1 MWRRQRPD
9 VYELDV
15 DFVPGLFICHPVN
28 ERPAVASMEE
38 TPGEYQARRRSVG
51 CPTVARSANVALRAS
66 GTLYLTTRR

>member
-38 TPGEYQARRRSVG
+38 TPGEYQV
-51 CPTVARSANVALRAS
+51 VS
-66 GTLYLTTRR
+66 GVPL